1 MLVIFVWDSCLMNWF
16 AFLVDSD
23 SDFPVSLVSLVSLL
37 S

>member
-1 MLVIFVWDSCLMNWF
+1 MNWF